1 MNDGQVM
8 GKETGTNSKNDGFGA
23 IDALIVLARHKRK
36 LIVLPVVVAVLSA
49 AVSLALP
56 DVYRAGT
63 KLLPPQQA
71 QSATSAILSQSGGLA
86 AGAVGGMVG
95 LKNPND
101 LYVGMLKSRTIADR
115 IVERFELKRS
125 YDLKSNEK
133 TRKKLEDRTFI
144 SAGKDGLI
152 TIEVEDENP
161 ARVAKMANAYVEE
174 LYKLSKVLA
183 VTEASKRRMFF
194 ESQLETAK
202 NNLASAEVALKG
214 ALDTHGVISVDNESR
229 AIVETVG
236 RLRAQISAKEI
247 QLSSMNAFFTENNP
261 EYKRTQQ
268 ELFSLRNELSNLE
281 NGRAGLRKDQA
292 GTKQEGLENIKVLR
306 DVKYYQMLYELLA
319 KQYET
324 SRLDE
329 AKDPSV
335 IQVLDPAVQPEK
347 KFRPKRAII
356 TLAAVFLALVVS
368 IIWVLVSEVK
378 NHIDGSSK
386 LKAQFAELKGNLKF
400 RP

>member
-1 MNDGQVM
+1 MNDAQVI
-8 GKETGTNSKNDGFGA
+8 GKEAGNRSKDDGFGA
-23 IDALIVLARHKRK
+23 IDALIVLAKHKRK
-36 LIVLPVVVAVLSA
+36 LITLPAAVAVLVA
-49 AVSLALP
+49 AISLALP

-71 QSATSAILSQSGGLA
+71 QSATSAILSQLGGLA
-86 AGAVGGMVG
+86 AGAAGGMVG
-95 LKNPND
+95 MKNPND

-115 IVERFELKRS
+115 IVERFELKKS
-125 YDLKSNEK
+125 YELESSEK
-133 TRKKLEDRTFI
+133 TRKKLEERTFI
-144 SAGKDGLI
+144 TAGKDGLI

-268 ELFSLRNELSNLE
+268 ELVSLRNELSNLE
-281 NGRAGLRKDQA
+281 NGRAGVRKDPA

-319 KQYET
+319 KQYEAA
-324 SRLDE
+324 RLDE

-356 TLAAVFLALVVS
+356 TLVSTLVALFLAIV
-368 IIWVLVSEVK
+368 WVLVSEVK
-378 NHIDGSSK
+378 SHINRSSK

>member
-1 MNDGQVM
+1 MNDAQLM
-8 GKETGTNSKNDGFGA
+8 RKETVADATSDGFGL
-23 IDALIVLARHKRK
+23 IDALIILAKHKRK
-36 LIVLPVVVAVLSA
+36 LIIFPAVVAITA
-49 AVSLALP
+49 AAISLALP

-63 KLLPPQQA
+63 KLMPPQQA
-71 QSATSAILSQSGGLA
+71 QSATSAILSQLGGLA
-86 AGAVGGMVG
+86 AGAASGMTG

-115 IVERFELKRS
+115 VIERFELKKS
-125 YDLKSNEK
+125 YDLQSKEK
-133 TRKKLEDRTFI
+133 IRKKLEDRTFI
-144 SAGKDGLI
+144 TAGKDGLI

-161 ARVAKMANAYVEE
+161 TRVAQMANAYVEE
-174 LYKLSKVLA
+174 LYKLTKVLA
-183 VTEASKRRMFF
+183 VTEASKRRMFY

-202 NNLASAEVALKG
+202 NNLAAAEVALKG

-261 EYKRTQQ
+261 DYKRTQQ
-268 ELFSLRNELSNLE
+268 ELVSLRNELSNLE
-281 NGRAGLRKDQA
+281 NGRGGSIK
-292 GTKQEGLENIKVLR
+292 GENGGKQEGLENIKVLR

-319 KQYET
+319 KQYEAA
-324 SRLDE
+324 RLDE

-335 IQVLDPAVQPEK
+335 IQVLDPAEQPEK

-356 TLAAVFLALVVS
+356 TLASGFVALIFLMLWILA
-368 IIWVLVSEVK
+368 IEVK
-378 NHIDGSSK
+378 AYIEKSPK
-386 LKAQFAELKGNLKF
+386 LQSRLVELKGMLKG
-400 RP
+400 